1 MYNIQRERE
10 SERQRER
17 ERGRESMRDSESDT
31 ERGSDGQQKQAER
44 LPACLQVVCQ
54 VAVCLQEP
62 RGVAQGFE
70 MLEGGR
76 VCKSVLSSRIPTAP
90 IDTIRKLIHKLEPMR
105 AEWMQLAF

>member
-1 MYNIQRERE
+1 
-10 SERQRER
+10 
-17 ERGRESMRDSESDT
+17 MRDSESHT

-54 VAVCLQEP
+54 VAVCLHQP
-62 RGVAQGFE
+62 RGAAQGFE

-76 VCKSVLSSRIPTAP
+76 VCKSVLSSCIPTVRCKHH
-90 IDTIRKLIHKLEPMR
+90 IDTIRKLTHKLEPML